1 MLKATRSCLSFWLL
15 CVLLISEIST
25 RTPKSLK
32 GKYVKLSKTPTRP
45 EGQQESIADI
55 IKRPPSLNGKLDMA
69 FIMDTTGSMGSYIDS
84 AKQNIRGIV
93 DKIVA
98 TSGSD
103 VRLALIEYRDHSPQD
118 RTFVTRKNDFTSSI
132 STMKSWLNSASANGG
147 GDTPEAVAEA
157 MYQAT
162 KLSWRQDAT
171 KISVMISDA
180 PPHGLVPSEDSSF
193 PQGSPN
199 GHDPMQIARDFAQK
213 GVTLYVIGV
222 EPPIVPYK
230 DFFMALAY
238 ITGGQYVPLSVPR
251 LLVNAITGGAQEELS
266 LRQFQADVQREI
278 KLASAAGDSLN
289 KQQIAQTVF
298 QRLQKSGAKSKQ
310 LVRNNRTLEVPS
322 VDAKLLASKK
332 SMAEVRKV
340 FKKGTTSTP
349 FLGVGGMG
357 GDMRVGMGGDMRV
370 GMGGDMRVGMG
381 GGMRGRV
388 GGGGPSRSMSPG
400 AMIPSSSASD
410 KLSTKESG
418 ITLEQI
424 NRLVEKGTARLPSV

>member
-1 MLKATRSCLSFWLL
+1 MYENMMKAKQSSTLFCFL
-15 CVLLISEIST
+15 CVLLITEINT
-25 RTPKSLK
+25 RTIKSLK
-32 GKYVKLSKTPTRP
+32 GKYVKLSKMPIKP
-45 EGQQESIADI
+45 DGQQESIVDI
-55 IKRPPSLNGKLDMA
+55 IKRPPSQNGKLDLA
-69 FIMDTTGSMGSYIDS
+69 FIMDSTGSMASYINS
-84 AKQNIRGIV
+84 AKQNIREIV
-93 DKIVA
+93 EEIVA
-98 TSGSD
+98 SSGSD

-118 RTFVTRKNDFTSSI
+118 RTFVTRKHDFTSSV
-132 STMKSWLNSASANGG
+132 STMKSWLNSARANGG

-157 MYQAT
+157 MFQAT
-162 KLSWRQDAT
+162 KLSWRQEAT

-193 PQGSPN
+193 PEGSPN
-199 GHDPMQIARDFAQK
+199 GHDPMQIARDLAQK

-266 LRQFQADVQREI
+266 LRKFQAEVQQEI
-278 KLASAAGDSLN
+278 KQASIAGGSGGLID

-298 QRLQKSGAKSKQ
+298 RRLQKSGAKSKQ
-310 LVRNNRTLEVPS
+310 LVRNNKTLEGPS
-322 VDAKLLASKK
+322 VDAKLLASKA

-340 FKKGTTSTP
+340 FKKGTKTFSSLPTRR
-349 FLGVGGMG
+349 LGGLRPSFATIGGFDGAVVGG
-357 GDMRVGMGGDMRV
+357 R
-370 GMGGDMRVGMG
+370 
-381 GGMRGRV
+381 
-388 GGGGPSRSMSPG
+388 GGGPTSRMSPE
-400 AMIPSSSASD
+400 ALIPSSSGSD

-424 NRLVEKGTARLPSV
+424 NRLVEKETARLPSV